1 MQESSRMILRY
12 ALGSTFMV
20 ALAMGYGWELSFLLP
35 ILGLDFLSA
44 GKDNPSLREAF
55 KSIAIISMASIVGLL
70 FSYLFLQTP
79 IIHILLT
86 FLLLLFL
93 FYTNSSFISPM
104 VKVWLIIAVML
115 IPNVALLSID
125 LAETI
130 AGGLMINMALAILV
144 VWFIFAIIPKRV
156 TSKNSTAIVAQKE
169 ETPKQVRFKFAI
181 TNTLVIMP
189 VYLLFYYYQLS
200 SYLLILIFI
209 ALLSMQP
216 AFAKNFK
223 GGFAMILGN
232 LIGGLLSI
240 LVYELLTVVPTF
252 GFLIVL
258 VLISGLFLGSRAF
271 SDRKTAKLYAMGF
284 STFLLIICS
293 VTGSG
298 TLDAGAK
305 LWSRI
310 LQIMLAVTYV
320 VLAFGL
326 INRFRESR

>member
-1 MQESSRMILRY
+1 MIFRY

-20 ALAMGYGWELSFLLP
+20 ALALGYGWELSFLLP

-44 GKDNPSLREAF
+44 GKDKPSLREALT
-55 KSIAIISMASIVGLL
+55 SIAVIGMASIVGLL

-93 FYTNSSFISPM
+93 FYTNSSFISPLL
-104 VKVWLIIAVML
+104 KTWLIIAVLL
-115 IPNVALLSID
+115 IPNVALLSMD
-125 LAETI
+125 VAETL
-130 AGGLMINMALAILV
+130 AGGFMINMVLTILV
-144 VWFIFAIIPKRV
+144 VWFIFAIIPKRA
-156 TSKNSTAIVAQKE
+156 TKENSTAMVVQKQ
-169 ETPKQVRFKFAI
+169 ETSKQVRFKFAI

-189 VYLLFYYYQLS
+189 VYLVFYYYQLS

-216 AFAKNFK
+216 AFTKNFK
-223 GGFAMILGN
+223 GGFALILGN

-240 LVYELLTVVPTF
+240 IVYELLTVVTTF
-252 GFLIVL
+252 GFLIIM
-258 VLISGLFLGSRAF
+258 VLISSLILGSQAF
-271 SDRKTAKLYAMGF
+271 SDKKTAKLFAMGF

-305 LWSRI
+305 LWSRV

-320 VLAFGL
+320 VVAFGL
-326 INRFRESR
+326 INRFRLSR

>member
-1 MQESSRMILRY
+1 
-12 ALGSTFMV
+12 MV

-44 GKDNPSLREAF
+44 GKDKPSLQEAF
-55 KSIAIISMASIVGLL
+55 KSIAVISMASIVGLL

-93 FYTNSSFISPM
+93 FYTNSSFISPLL
-104 VKVWLIIAVML
+104 KTWLIIAVLL

-125 LAETI
+125 VAETL
-130 AGGLMINMALAILV
+130 AGGFMINMALTILV
-144 VWFIFAIIPKRV
+144 VWFIFAIIPKRAP
-156 TSKNSTAIVAQKE
+156 KQNSTAIVAQKQ

-189 VYLLFYYYQLS
+189 VYLVFYYYQLS

-216 AFAKNFK
+216 AFTKNFK
-223 GGFAMILGN
+223 GGFALILGN

-240 LVYELLTVVPTF
+240 LVYELLTIVPTF
-252 GFLIVL
+252 GFLIVM
-258 VLISGLFLGSRAF
+258 VLISGLFLGSQAF
-271 SDRKTAKLYAMGF
+271 SDKKTAKLFAMGF

-320 VLAFGL
+320 VVAYGL
-326 INRFRESR
+326 INRFRLSR

>member
-1 MQESSRMILRY
+1 MIFRY

-44 GKDNPSLREAF
+44 GKDKPSLKEAIT
-55 KSIAIISMASIVGLL
+55 SITIISMASIIGLL

-86 FLLLLFL
+86 FLLLFFL

-104 VKVWLIIAVML
+104 VKTWLIIAVML

-130 AGGLMINMALAILV
+130 AGGLMMNMVLALLV
-144 VWFIFAIIPKRV
+144 VWFIFTIIPKRA
-156 TSKNSTAIVAQKE
+156 TKQNSAAIAVQKQ
-169 ETPKQVRFKFAI
+169 ETPKEVRFKFAI

-189 VYLLFYYYQLS
+189 VYLLFYYYELS
-200 SYLLILIFI
+200 SYLLVLIFI

-232 LIGGLLSI
+232 LIGGLLSV
-240 LVYELLTVVPTF
+240 LVYEMLTVVPTF
-252 GFLIVL
+252 GFLIVV
-258 VLISGLFLGSRAF
+258 VLIAGLFLGSRAF

-298 TLDAGAK
+298 TLDAGTK

-320 VLAFGL
+320 VVAFGI
-326 INRFRESR
+326 INKFRESR